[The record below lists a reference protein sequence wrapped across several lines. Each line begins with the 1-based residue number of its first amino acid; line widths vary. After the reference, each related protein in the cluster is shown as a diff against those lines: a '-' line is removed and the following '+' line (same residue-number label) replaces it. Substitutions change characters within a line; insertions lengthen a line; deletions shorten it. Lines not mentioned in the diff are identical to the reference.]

1 MDDKENLN
9 QYSNYL
15 NLSRAKLKSIP
26 KEVLDQKDSLESL
39 DISGNNFN
47 DFYSVLN
54 DLTKF
59 KKLKRLKI
67 NIFTQEQAKNIID
80 LMPNLEYLNDEAIN
94 EEVNIEQK
102 KEKSVNNNKEKINVK
117 NKSPLK
123 QITDNNFKPVFKKFE
138 EFFKLNLNKKEKFQ
152 KIISA
157 FNEKYKQLNIKENKI
172 INEKMIDKEI
182 EKELELCKFISSELR
197 KIKDDMNNNDYKPNS
212 VDKLLNIMIENE
224 NIKNKCN
231 EILKEKKKIIK
242 ISLKDSDINK
252 NKKSVKSLK
261 NNQSNNLFKEEGKKE
276 NKLLSKKYKKENKK
290 YINRSF
296 NKNSEERIKF
306 SNSSFEKFNNR
317 LTFSERKS
325 IIESKLG
332 KESKIFRTKIDLSDF
347 NDDSYSQNLF
357 MRSKTDFNTLNIFED
372 KNNDMILKEKM
383 NPRIISLKN
392 LLDIINQIYK
402 LRSSR
407 IEKQNQGVYNKGTLE
422 QDFYAYL
429 KSRYGLKNLIIEWSI
444 NILSSI
450 QAYYEISGEV
460 YLFALILKNE
470 LDEDSI
476 EILNKIK
483 TTMNNILNLI
493 YDYNI
498 SKIKDIKQNKEF
510 INENEWIAIG
520 NLLYNDDDK
529 MKNQF
534 INEVYSFIN
543 KLIKDKKVIEKI
555 DKKILF
561 EDFVNIL
568 IIFNMKLRKKYLYN
582 LFVLFSK
589 EDSKK
594 TGIINLENFKQL
606 IKNSDIIKDEK
617 KIEEVTEKLIEIL
630 GQEESGQITF
640 TDVVEILE
648 NLNLI
653 TEKGKIKFLDKLSN
667 MNV

>member
-94 EEVNIEQK
+94 EEVNTEQK
-102 KEKSVNNNKEKINVK
+102 KEKSVSNNKEKINVK

-261 NNQSNNLFKEEGKKE
+261 NNQSNNIFKEEGKKE

-357 MRSKTDFNTLNIFED
+357 MRSKTDFNNLNIFED

-402 LRSSR
+402 LRSNR

-510 INENEWIAIG
+510 INENEWKAIG

-534 INEVYSFIN
+534 INEVDSFIN

>member
-94 EEVNIEQK
+94 EEVNTEQK
-102 KEKSVNNNKEKINVK
+102 KEKSVSNNKEKINVK

-276 NKLLSKKYKKENKK
+276 NKLSKKYKKENKK

-357 MRSKTDFNTLNIFED
+357 MRSKTDFNNLNIFED

-510 INENEWIAIG
+510 INEKEWIAIG

-630 GQEESGQITF
+630 GQEESDQITF

>member
-94 EEVNIEQK
+94 EEVNTEQK
-102 KEKSVNNNKEKINVK
+102 KEKSVSNNKEKINVK

-182 EKELELCKFISSELR
+182 EKELELCQFISSELR

-261 NNQSNNLFKEEGKKE
+261 NNQSNNIFKEEGKKV

-306 SNSSFEKFNNR
+306 SNCSFEKFNNR

-357 MRSKTDFNTLNIFED
+357 MRSKTDFNNSNIFED

-402 LRSSR
+402 LRSTR

-498 SKIKDIKQNKEF
+498 RKIKDIKQNKEF
-510 INENEWIAIG
+510 INENEWKAIG

-640 TDVVEILE
+640 TDIVEILE

>member
-94 EEVNIEQK
+94 EEVNTEQK
-102 KEKSVNNNKEKINVK
+102 KEKSVSNNKEKINVK

-357 MRSKTDFNTLNIFED
+357 MRSKTDFNNLNIFED

-543 KLIKDKKVIEKI
+543 KLIKDKKIIEKI

>member
-94 EEVNIEQK
+94 EEVNTEQK
-102 KEKSVNNNKEKINVK
+102 KEKSVSNNKEKINVK

-252 NKKSVKSLK
+252 NKKNVKSLK
-261 NNQSNNLFKEEGKKE
+261 NNQSNNIFKEEGKKE
-276 NKLLSKKYKKENKK
+276 NKLSKKYKKENKK

-357 MRSKTDFNTLNIFED
+357 MRSKNDFNNLNIFED

-667 MNV
+667 MNF

>member
-94 EEVNIEQK
+94 EEVNTEQK
-102 KEKSVNNNKEKINVK
+102 KEKSVSNNKEKINVK

-261 NNQSNNLFKEEGKKE
+261 NNQSNNIFKEEGKKV

-347 NDDSYSQNLF
+347 NDDSDSQNLF
-357 MRSKTDFNTLNIFED
+357 MRSKTDFNNLNIFED

-510 INENEWIAIG
+510 INENEWKAIG

-534 INEVYSFIN
+534 INEVDSFIN

-617 KIEEVTEKLIEIL
+617 KIEEVIVK
-630 GQEESGQITF
+630 
-640 TDVVEILE
+640 
-648 NLNLI
+648 N
-653 TEKGKIKFLDKLSN
+653 
-667 MNV
+667 

>member
-9 QYSNYL
+9 QYCNYL

-94 EEVNIEQK
+94 EEVNTEQK
-102 KEKSVNNNKEKINVK
+102 KEKSVSNNKEKINVK

-261 NNQSNNLFKEEGKKE
+261 NNQSNNIFKEEGKKE
-276 NKLLSKKYKKENKK
+276 NKLSKKYKKENKK

-357 MRSKTDFNTLNIFED
+357 MRSKTDFNNLNIFED

-510 INENEWIAIG
+510 INENEWKAIG

>member
-94 EEVNIEQK
+94 EEVNTEQK
-102 KEKSVNNNKEKINVK
+102 KEKSVSNNKEKINVK

-261 NNQSNNLFKEEGKKE
+261 NNQSNNIFKEEGKKE
-276 NKLLSKKYKKENKK
+276 NKLSKKYKKENKK

-357 MRSKTDFNTLNIFED
+357 MRSKNDFNNLNIFED

-667 MNV
+667 MNL

>member
-94 EEVNIEQK
+94 EEVNTEQK
-102 KEKSVNNNKEKINVK
+102 KEKSVSNNKEKINVK

-152 KIISA
+152 KIISE

-261 NNQSNNLFKEEGKKE
+261 NNQSNNIFKEEGKKE
-276 NKLLSKKYKKENKK
+276 NKLSKKYKKENKK

-357 MRSKTDFNTLNIFED
+357 MRSKTDFNNLNIFED

>member
-1 MDDKENLN
+1 
-9 QYSNYL
+9 
-15 NLSRAKLKSIP
+15 
-26 KEVLDQKDSLESL
+26 
-39 DISGNNFN
+39 
-47 DFYSVLN
+47 
-54 DLTKF
+54 
-59 KKLKRLKI
+59 
-67 NIFTQEQAKNIID
+67 
-80 LMPNLEYLNDEAIN
+80 
-94 EEVNIEQK
+94 
-102 KEKSVNNNKEKINVK
+102 
-117 NKSPLK
+117 
-123 QITDNNFKPVFKKFE
+123 
-138 EFFKLNLNKKEKFQ
+138 
-152 KIISA
+152 
-157 FNEKYKQLNIKENKI
+157 
-172 INEKMIDKEI
+172 
-182 EKELELCKFISSELR
+182 
-197 KIKDDMNNNDYKPNS
+197 
-212 VDKLLNIMIENE
+212 
-224 NIKNKCN
+224 
-231 EILKEKKKIIK
+231 
-242 ISLKDSDINK
+242 
-252 NKKSVKSLK
+252 
-261 NNQSNNLFKEEGKKE
+261 
-276 NKLLSKKYKKENKK
+276 
-290 YINRSF
+290 
-296 NKNSEERIKF
+296 
-306 SNSSFEKFNNR
+306 
-317 LTFSERKS
+317 
-325 IIESKLG
+325 
-332 KESKIFRTKIDLSDF
+332 
-347 NDDSYSQNLF
+347 

-561 EDFVNIL
+561 KDFFNIL

-582 LFVLFSK
+582 LYVLFSK

-630 GQEESGQITF
+630 GQEESDQITF

-667 MNV
+667 MNL

>member
-94 EEVNIEQK
+94 EEVNTEQK
-102 KEKSVNNNKEKINVK
+102 KEKSVSNNKEKINVK

-357 MRSKTDFNTLNIFED
+357 MRSKTDFNNLNIFED

-630 GQEESGQITF
+630 GQEESDQITF

-667 MNV
+667 MNL

>member
-9 QYSNYL
+9 QYCNYL

-94 EEVNIEQK
+94 EEVNTEQK
-102 KEKSVNNNKEKINVK
+102 KEKSVSNNKEKINVK

-261 NNQSNNLFKEEGKKE
+261 NNQSNNIFKEEGKKE
-276 NKLLSKKYKKENKK
+276 NKLSKKYKKENKK

-357 MRSKTDFNTLNIFED
+357 MRSKTDFNNLNIFED

-498 SKIKDIKQNKEF
+498 RKIKDIKQNKEF

-520 NLLYNDDDK
+520 NLLYNDDDQ

-534 INEVYSFIN
+534 INEVDSFIN
-543 KLIKDKKVIEKI
+543 KLIKDKKIIEKI

>member
-94 EEVNIEQK
+94 EEVNTEQK
-102 KEKSVNNNKEKINVK
+102 KEKSVSNNKEKINVK

-261 NNQSNNLFKEEGKKE
+261 NNQSNNIFKEEVKKE
-276 NKLLSKKYKKENKK
+276 NKLLSKMYKKENKK

-357 MRSKTDFNTLNIFED
+357 MRSKNDFNNLNIFED

-450 QAYYEISGEV
+450 QAYYGISGEV

-534 INEVYSFIN
+534 INEVDSFIN

-630 GQEESGQITF
+630 GQEESDQITF

-667 MNV
+667 MNL

>member
-94 EEVNIEQK
+94 EEVNTEQK
-102 KEKSVNNNKEKINVK
+102 KEKSVSNNKEKINVK

-261 NNQSNNLFKEEGKKE
+261 NNQSNNIFKEEGKKE
-276 NKLLSKKYKKENKK
+276 NKLLSKMYKKENKK

-510 INENEWIAIG
+510 INENEWKAIG

-534 INEVYSFIN
+534 INEVDSFIN

>member
-26 KEVLDQKDSLESL
+26 KEVLDQKNSLESL

-276 NKLLSKKYKKENKK
+276 NKLSKKYKKENKK

-306 SNSSFEKFNNR
+306 SNCSFEKFNNR

-357 MRSKTDFNTLNIFED
+357 MRSKTDFNNLNIFED

-407 IEKQNQGVYNKGTLE
+407 IEKQNQGVYNKGSLE

-498 SKIKDIKQNKEF
+498 RKIKDIKQNKEF
-510 INENEWIAIG
+510 INENEWKAIG

-534 INEVYSFIN
+534 INEVDSFIN

-630 GQEESGQITF
+630 GQEESDQITF

-667 MNV
+667 MNL

>member
-26 KEVLDQKDSLESL
+26 KEVLDQKNSLESL

-94 EEVNIEQK
+94 EEVNTEQK
-102 KEKSVNNNKEKINVK
+102 KEKSVSNNKEKINVK

-261 NNQSNNLFKEEGKKE
+261 NNQSNNIFKEEVKKE
-276 NKLLSKKYKKENKK
+276 NKLSKMYKKENKK

-510 INENEWIAIG
+510 INENEWKAIG
-520 NLLYNDDDK
+520 NLLYNDDDQ

-534 INEVYSFIN
+534 INEVDSFIN

-667 MNV
+667 MNL

>member
-94 EEVNIEQK
+94 EEVNTEQK
-102 KEKSVNNNKEKINVK
+102 KEKSVSNNKEKINVK

-252 NKKSVKSLK
+252 NKKSLKSLK
-261 NNQSNNLFKEEGKKE
+261 NNQSNNIFKEEGKKE

-357 MRSKTDFNTLNIFED
+357 MRSKTDFNNLNIFED

-640 TDVVEILE
+640 TDLVEILE

>member
-94 EEVNIEQK
+94 EEVNTEQK
-102 KEKSVNNNKEKINVK
+102 KEKSVSNNKEKINVK

-138 EFFKLNLNKKEKFQ
+138 EFFKLNLNKKEKFH

-261 NNQSNNLFKEEGKKE
+261 NNQSNNIFKEEGKKE
-276 NKLLSKKYKKENKK
+276 NKLSKKYKKENKK

-332 KESKIFRTKIDLSDF
+332 KESKIFRTKIYLSDF

-422 QDFYAYL
+422 LDFYAYL

-498 SKIKDIKQNKEF
+498 RKIKDIKQNKEF

>member
-94 EEVNIEQK
+94 EEVNTEQK
-102 KEKSVNNNKEKINVK
+102 KEKSVSNNKEKINVK

-231 EILKEKKKIIK
+231 EILKEKQKIIK

-261 NNQSNNLFKEEGKKE
+261 NNQSNNIFKEEGKKE
-276 NKLLSKKYKKENKK
+276 NKLSKKYKKENKK

-498 SKIKDIKQNKEF
+498 RKIKDIKQNKEF

-630 GQEESGQITF
+630 GQEESDQITF

-667 MNV
+667 EKL

>member
-94 EEVNIEQK
+94 EEVNTEQK
-102 KEKSVNNNKEKINVK
+102 KEKSVSNNKEKINVK

-261 NNQSNNLFKEEGKKE
+261 NNQSNNIFKEEGKKE
-276 NKLLSKKYKKENKK
+276 NKLSKKYKKENKK

-357 MRSKTDFNTLNIFED
+357 MRSKTDFNNLNIFED

-510 INENEWIAIG
+510 INENEWKAIG

-667 MNV
+667 MNL

>member
-94 EEVNIEQK
+94 EEVNTEQK
-102 KEKSVNNNKEKINVK
+102 KEKSVSNNKEKINVK

-138 EFFKLNLNKKEKFQ
+138 EFFKLNLNKKEKYQ

-261 NNQSNNLFKEEGKKE
+261 NNQSNNIFKEEGKKE

-317 LTFSERKS
+317 ITFSERKS

-357 MRSKTDFNTLNIFED
+357 MRSKTDFNNLNIFED

-510 INENEWIAIG
+510 INENEWKAIG

-534 INEVYSFIN
+534 INEVDSFIN

>member
-1 MDDKENLN
+1 MDDKEDLN

-54 DLTKF
+54 DLQKL

-94 EEVNIEQK
+94 EEINIEQK

-450 QAYYEISGEV
+450 QAYYEINGEV

-510 INENEWIAIG
+510 INENEWKAIG
-520 NLLYNDDDK
+520 NLLYNDDDQ

-534 INEVYSFIN
+534 INEVDSFIN

-667 MNV
+667 MNL

>member
-94 EEVNIEQK
+94 EEVNTEQK
-102 KEKSVNNNKEKINVK
+102 KEKSVSNNKEKINVK

-152 KIISA
+152 KIITA

-261 NNQSNNLFKEEGKKE
+261 NNQSNNIFKEEGKKE
-276 NKLLSKKYKKENKK
+276 NKLSKKYKKENKK

-306 SNSSFEKFNNR
+306 SNCSFEKFNNR

-402 LRSSR
+402 LRSTR
-407 IEKQNQGVYNKGTLE
+407 IEKQNQGVYSKGTLE

-510 INENEWIAIG
+510 INENEWKAIG

>member
-102 KEKSVNNNKEKINVK
+102 KEKSVNNHKEKINVK

-231 EILKEKKKIIK
+231 EILKEKQKIIK

-372 KNNDMILKEKM
+372 KNNDIILKEKM

>member
-54 DLTKF
+54 DLQKL

-94 EEVNIEQK
+94 EEINIEQK

-261 NNQSNNLFKEEGKKE
+261 NNQSNNIFKEEGKKE
-276 NKLLSKKYKKENKK
+276 NKLSKKYKKENKK

-498 SKIKDIKQNKEF
+498 RKIKDIKQNKEF

-667 MNV
+667 MNL

>member
-94 EEVNIEQK
+94 EEVNTEQK
-102 KEKSVNNNKEKINVK
+102 KEKSVSNNKEKINVK

-261 NNQSNNLFKEEGKKE
+261 NNQSNNIFKEEGKKE
-276 NKLLSKKYKKENKK
+276 SKLSKKYKKENKK

-306 SNSSFEKFNNR
+306 SNCSFEKFNNR

-498 SKIKDIKQNKEF
+498 RKIKDIKQNKEF
-510 INENEWIAIG
+510 INENEWKAIG
-520 NLLYNDDDK
+520 NLLYNDDDQ

-534 INEVYSFIN
+534 INEVDSFIN

>member
-94 EEVNIEQK
+94 EEVNTEQK
-102 KEKSVNNNKEKINVK
+102 KEKSVSNNKEKINVK

-261 NNQSNNLFKEEGKKE
+261 NNQSNNIFKEEGKKE
-276 NKLLSKKYKKENKK
+276 NKLSKKYKKENKK

-357 MRSKTDFNTLNIFED
+357 MRSKTDFNNLNIFED

>member
-54 DLTKF
+54 DLQKL

-94 EEVNIEQK
+94 EEVNTEQK
-102 KEKSVNNNKEKINVK
+102 KEKSVSNNKEKINVK

-261 NNQSNNLFKEEGKKE
+261 NNQSNNIFKEEGKKE

-357 MRSKTDFNTLNIFED
+357 MRSKTDFNNLNIFED

-510 INENEWIAIG
+510 INENEWIAIC
-520 NLLYNDDDK
+520 NLIYNDDDK
-529 MKNQF
+529 MQNQF

-543 KLIKDKKVIEKI
+543 KLIKDKKIIEKI

-667 MNV
+667 MNL

>member
-9 QYSNYL
+9 QYCNYL

-94 EEVNIEQK
+94 EEVNTEQK
-102 KEKSVNNNKEKINVK
+102 KEKSVSNNKEKINVK

-261 NNQSNNLFKEEGKKE
+261 NNQSNNIFKEEGKKE
-276 NKLLSKKYKKENKK
+276 NKLSKKYKKENKK

-357 MRSKTDFNTLNIFED
+357 MRSKTDFNNLNIFED

-510 INENEWIAIG
+510 INENEWKAIG
-520 NLLYNDDDK
+520 NLLYNDDDQ

-534 INEVYSFIN
+534 INEVDSFIN
-543 KLIKDKKVIEKI
+543 KLIKDKKIIEKI

>member
-94 EEVNIEQK
+94 EEVNTEQK
-102 KEKSVNNNKEKINVK
+102 KEKSVSNNKEKINVK

-261 NNQSNNLFKEEGKKE
+261 NNQSNNIFKEEGKKE
-276 NKLLSKKYKKENKK
+276 NKLSKKYKKENKK

-306 SNSSFEKFNNR
+306 SNCSFEKFNNR

-357 MRSKTDFNTLNIFED
+357 MRSKTDFNNLNIFED

-510 INENEWIAIG
+510 INENEWKAIG

-667 MNV
+667 MNL

>member
-94 EEVNIEQK
+94 EEVNLEQK
-102 KEKSVNNNKEKINVK
+102 KEKSVSNNKEKINVK

-261 NNQSNNLFKEEGKKE
+261 NNQSNNIFKEEGKKE
-276 NKLLSKKYKKENKK
+276 NKLSKMYKKENKK

-357 MRSKTDFNTLNIFED
+357 MRSKTDFNNLNIFED

-520 NLLYNDDDK
+520 NLLYYDDDK

-630 GQEESGQITF
+630 GQEESDQITF

-667 MNV
+667 MNL

>member
-26 KEVLDQKDSLESL
+26 KEVLDQKNSLESL

-261 NNQSNNLFKEEGKKE
+261 NNQSNNIFKEEGKKE
-276 NKLLSKKYKKENKK
+276 NKLYKMYKKENKK

-357 MRSKTDFNTLNIFED
+357 MRSKTDFNNLNIFED

-450 QAYYEISGEV
+450 QAYYEINGEV

-510 INENEWIAIG
+510 INENEWKAIG

>member
-94 EEVNIEQK
+94 EEVNTEQK
-102 KEKSVNNNKEKINVK
+102 KEKSVSNNKEKINVK

-261 NNQSNNLFKEEGKKE
+261 NNQSNNIFKEEGKKE
-276 NKLLSKKYKKENKK
+276 NKLSKKYKKENKK

-296 NKNSEERIKF
+296 NKNTEERIKF

-357 MRSKTDFNTLNIFED
+357 MRSKTDFNNLNIFED
-372 KNNDMILKEKM
+372 KNNDVILKEKM

-510 INENEWIAIG
+510 INENEWKAIG

-534 INEVYSFIN
+534 INEVDSFIN

-667 MNV
+667 MNI

>member
-94 EEVNIEQK
+94 EEINIEQK

-276 NKLLSKKYKKENKK
+276 NKLSKKYKKENKK

-357 MRSKTDFNTLNIFED
+357 MRSKTDYNTLNIFED

-510 INENEWIAIG
+510 INENEWKAIG

>member
-94 EEVNIEQK
+94 EEVNTEQK

-242 ISLKDSDINK
+242 IPLKDSNINK

-261 NNQSNNLFKEEGKKE
+261 NNQSNNIFKKEGKKE
-276 NKLLSKKYKKENKK
+276 NKLSKKYKKENKK

-357 MRSKTDFNTLNIFED
+357 MRSKTDFNNLNIFED

-450 QAYYEISGEV
+450 QAYYGISGEV

-543 KLIKDKKVIEKI
+543 KLNK
-555 DKKILF
+555 
-561 EDFVNIL
+561 
-568 IIFNMKLRKKYLYN
+568 R
-582 LFVLFSK
+582 
-589 EDSKK
+589 
-594 TGIINLENFKQL
+594 
-606 IKNSDIIKDEK
+606 
-617 KIEEVTEKLIEIL
+617 
-630 GQEESGQITF
+630 
-640 TDVVEILE
+640 
-648 NLNLI
+648 
-653 TEKGKIKFLDKLSN
+653 
-667 MNV
+667 

>member
-9 QYSNYL
+9 QYCNYL

-94 EEVNIEQK
+94 EEVNTEQK
-102 KEKSVNNNKEKINVK
+102 KEKSVSNNKEKINVK

-261 NNQSNNLFKEEGKKE
+261 NNQSNNIFKEEGKKE

-402 LRSSR
+402 LRSCR

-498 SKIKDIKQNKEF
+498 RKIKDIKQNKEF

-520 NLLYNDDDK
+520 NLLYNDDDQ

-534 INEVYSFIN
+534 INEVDSFIN
-543 KLIKDKKVIEKI
+543 KLIKDKKIIEKI

>member
-1 MDDKENLN
+1 MDDKEKIN

-26 KEVLDQKDSLESL
+26 KEVLEQKDSLESL

-54 DLTKF
+54 DLQKL

-94 EEVNIEQK
+94 EELKIEQK
-102 KEKSVNNNKEKINVK
+102 KEKSVGNNKEKINIK
-117 NKSPLK
+117 NKSPLI

-157 FNEKYKQLNIKENKI
+157 FNDKYKQLNIKENKI

-182 EKELELCKFISSELR
+182 EKEMELCKFISNELR
-197 KIKDDMNNNDYKPNS
+197 KIKDDIDDMNNNNSYNPNS

-231 EILKEKKKIIK
+231 EILKEKQKIIK
-242 ISLKDSDINK
+242 ISLKDSVINK

-261 NNQSNNLFKEEGKKE
+261 NKQRNNIFKDEGKNE
-276 NKLLSKKYKKENKK
+276 NKLSKTYKNETKK
-290 YINRSF
+290 FINRSF
-296 NKNSEERIKF
+296 NKNREEKIKF

-317 LTFSERKS
+317 LTFSEKKS
-325 IIESKLG
+325 IIESKFNKG
-332 KESKIFRTKIDLSDF
+332 SKIFRTKIDLSDF
-347 NDDSYSQNLF
+347 NDDSYSQNFF

-402 LRSSR
+402 LRSNR
-407 IEKQNQGVYNKGTLE
+407 IDKQNQGVYNKGTLE

-483 TTMNNILNLI
+483 TTVNNILNLI
-493 YDYNI
+493 YDYDI
-498 SKIKDIKQNKEF
+498 SKIKNIKQNKEF
-510 INENEWIAIG
+510 INENEWKAIG
-520 NLLYNDDDK
+520 KLLYNDDNK

-534 INEVYSFIN
+534 INEVNSFIK
-543 KLIKDKKVIEKI
+543 KLITDKNVIERM
-555 DKKILF
+555 DNKILF

-568 IIFNMKLRKKYLYN
+568 IIFNMKLRRKYLYN

-589 EDSKK
+589 EDIKK

-606 IKNSDIIKDEK
+606 S
-617 KIEEVTEKLIEIL
+617 IL
-630 GQEESGQITF
+630 F
-640 TDVVEILE
+640 HL
-648 NLNLI
+648 
-653 TEKGKIKFLDKLSN
+653 
-667 MNV
+667 

>member
-94 EEVNIEQK
+94 EEVNTEQK
-102 KEKSVNNNKEKINVK
+102 KEKSVSNNKEKINVK

-252 NKKSVKSLK
+252 NKKSLKSLK
-261 NNQSNNLFKEEGKKE
+261 NNQSNNIFKEEGKKE

-357 MRSKTDFNTLNIFED
+357 MRSKTDFNNLNIFED

-510 INENEWIAIG
+510 INENEWKAIG

>member
-261 NNQSNNLFKEEGKKE
+261 NNQSNNIFKEEVKKE
-276 NKLLSKKYKKENKK
+276 NKLSKMYKKENKK

-357 MRSKTDFNTLNIFED
+357 MRSKTDFNNLNIFED

-407 IEKQNQGVYNKGTLE
+407 IEKQNQGVYNKSTLE

-630 GQEESGQITF
+630 GQEESDQITF

-667 MNV
+667 MNL

>member
-94 EEVNIEQK
+94 EEVNTEQK
-102 KEKSVNNNKEKINVK
+102 KEKSVSNNKEKINVK

-152 KIISA
+152 KIISS

-276 NKLLSKKYKKENKK
+276 NKLSKKYKKENKK

-306 SNSSFEKFNNR
+306 SNSSSEKFNNR

-357 MRSKTDFNTLNIFED
+357 IRSKTDFNNLNIFED

-402 LRSSR
+402 LRSTR

-510 INENEWIAIG
+510 INENEWKAIG

-534 INEVYSFIN
+534 INEVDSFIN

-617 KIEEVTEKLIEIL
+617 KIEEVTKKLIEIL